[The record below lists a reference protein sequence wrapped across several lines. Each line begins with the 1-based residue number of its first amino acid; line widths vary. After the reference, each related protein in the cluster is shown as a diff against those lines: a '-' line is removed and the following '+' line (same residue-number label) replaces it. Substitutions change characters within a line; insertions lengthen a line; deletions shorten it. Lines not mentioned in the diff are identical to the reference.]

1 MVRDDLRNLMLWVV
15 AVVLILELSKCHITE
30 IAWER
35 HEAAIA
41 EKQKRARNEL
51 NADEIKDFMRLWP
64 QFNKLHLNKE
74 AYSSFSVEKEEL
86 DWPSRIWFVYHQWDA
101 ERFSYVYKRLNEL
114 LKAMDVQRHSEAIIK
129 QLGARTD
136 DISRE
141 MVKTHQKRI
150 QELDLND
157 AEVKRVEEHETEL
170 KKLFKM
176 YP

>member
-15 AVVLILELSKCHITE
+15 AVVLILEHSKCHITE

-170 KKLFKM
+170 KKLFKL